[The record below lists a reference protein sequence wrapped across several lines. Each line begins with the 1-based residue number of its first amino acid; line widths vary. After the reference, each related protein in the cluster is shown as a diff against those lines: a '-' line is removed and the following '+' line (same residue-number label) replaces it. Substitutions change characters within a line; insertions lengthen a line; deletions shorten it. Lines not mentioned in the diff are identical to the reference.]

1 MDVSGSGSLGGVAS
15 AMYATSVQK
24 LAQDQAKVQG
34 EAAVKLIDSAQAA
47 PPPGL
52 DGQGSHVN
60 RYA

>member
-1 MDVSGSGSLGGVAS
+1 MDVSGSGSLGAVAS

-24 LAQDQAKVQG
+24 LMQDQAKLQG
-34 EAAVKLIDSAQAA
+34 DAAVKLIEQAP

-52 DGQGSHVN
+52 EGQGSHVN

>member
-1 MDVSGSGSLGGVAS
+1 MDVSGSGSLGAVAS

-24 LAQDQAKVQG
+24 LAQDQVKVQG
-34 EAAVKLIDSAQAA
+34 EAAVALIDGAQA

-52 DGQGSHVN
+52 EGQGSHVN